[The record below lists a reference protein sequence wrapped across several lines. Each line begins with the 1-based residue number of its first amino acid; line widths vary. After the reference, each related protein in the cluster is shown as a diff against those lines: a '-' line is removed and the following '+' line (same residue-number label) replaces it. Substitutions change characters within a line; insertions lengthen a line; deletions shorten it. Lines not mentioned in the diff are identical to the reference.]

1 MRVGFAVT
9 GKVFAASLLML
20 ALLGCG
26 SEEDPAASAPA
37 NLSQPV
43 TKGAA
48 VTKPSTQAL
57 DGGSAEAVAAEER
70 GG

>member
-1 MRVGFAVT
+1 VT
-9 GKVFAASLLML
+9 GKALSAALL
-20 ALLGCG
+20 ALALCGCG
-26 SEEDPAASAPA
+26 SGEDPAASAPA
-37 NLSQPV
+37 DLSAGA

-57 DGGSAEAVAAEER
+57 DGGSAEAVANEER